1 MKLGFLFPGQG
12 SQSVGMGKDLYEK
25 YEEIK
30 NIYEKANEI
39 LGIDVKEISFEAPEE
54 VLNQTKNTQIAI
66 LIMSLGI
73 LEVLKENGINADI
86 SSGLSLGEY
95 SALIYS
101 NYISLEDGIK
111 IVRKR
116 GELMQENVPNGN
128 WKMAGILGLE
138 DNVVEEICN
147 SIKEGFVVPAN
158 YNCPGQVVISG
169 EGKAVEKAMEIAKEK
184 GARKTVLLKTS
195 GPFHTEKL
203 SVAAEK
209 LKTELE
215 KIQIGFNKEKKV
227 LKNIDGK
234 EYKETDNIK
243 EILAKHVMSSV
254 RFKDEIEE
262 MIKNGVDTFVEIGPR
277 KNFIWVCKKSK

>member
-1 MKLGFLFPGQG
+1 MKIGYIFPGQG
-12 SQSVGMGKDLYEK
+12 SQYVGMGKDLYEK

-30 NIYEKANEI
+30 NIYEKANKT
-39 LGIDVKEISFEAPEE
+39 LGIDVKEISFEASEE
-54 VLNQTKNTQIAI
+54 ILNQTRNTQIAI
-66 LIMSLGI
+66 LVMSLGI

-116 GELMQENVPNGN
+116 GELMQENVPDGN
-128 WKMAGILGLE
+128 WQMAGILGLE
-138 DNVVEEICN
+138 EAKVEEICN
-147 SIKEGFVVPAN
+147 SIKGGFVVPAN

-169 EGKAVEKAMEIAKEK
+169 EGKAVEMAMEIAKEK

-215 KIQIGFNKEKKV
+215 KIQISFNKEKKV

-243 EILAKHVMSSV
+243 EILAKHVMSPV
-254 RFKDEIEE
+254 RFKESIEE
-262 MIKNGVDTFVEIGPR
+262 MIKNGVDTFIEIGPR
-277 KNFIWVCKKSK
+277 KDFVWIC

>member
-1 MKLGFLFPGQG
+1 MKIGFIFPGQG
-12 SQSVGMGKDLYEK
+12 SQYVGMGKDLYEK
-25 YEEIK
+25 YESVK
-30 NIYEKANEI
+30 KVYEKANKI
-39 LGIDVKEISFEAPEE
+39 LGIDVKEISFEDSEE
-54 VLNQTKNTQIAI
+54 TLNQTKNTQIAI
-66 LIMSLGI
+66 LVMSLGI

-101 NYISLEDGIK
+101 NYISFEDGIK

-116 GELMQENVPNGN
+116 GELMQENVPDGN
-128 WKMAGILGLE
+128 WQMAGILGL
-138 DNVVEEICN
+138 DDKTVEEICN

-169 EGKAVEKAMEIAKEK
+169 EGKAVEKAMELAKEK

-203 SVAAEK
+203 SLAAEK
-209 LKTELE
+209 LKTELD
-215 KIQIGFNKEKKV
+215 KIQINFNKEKKI
-227 LKNIDGK
+227 LKNIDGR

-243 EILAKHVMSSV
+243 EILAKHVMSPV
-254 RFKDEIEE
+254 RFKESIEE
-262 MIKNGVDTFVEIGPR
+262 MIKNGVDTFIEIGPR
-277 KNFIWVCKKSK
+277 KDFVWIC